1 MRIEVDTAVIG
12 GGVSGLCAAHYVAR
26 RQGEESV
33 ILLEASDH
41 PGGTTR
47 TSVEEG
53 YLLDWGPNG
62 FLNREPR
69 TLQWVEDLGVSDK
82 LVTAND
88 AAARRFIL
96 KNGQLMEILP
106 PPRFLATPLLSVPGR
121 ARLCFEPLIKGKR
134 DNRPETIWDFAARR
148 IGREAADMLVGPM
161 VSGVFGGDAHQL
173 SLAHCFPRMAA
184 MEREHGSLF
193 KALLAKKREN
203 NSASPMGP
211 SGVLTT
217 FQEGIG
223 FLPLHAAS
231 RLGGHIR
238 LNAPATSV
246 THANGAFHV
255 EVADGM
261 QVTARSV
268 VMAAPA
274 FAAARL
280 LSRLDDAI
288 ASALDRIAYAGI
300 AVVCTGYSREAVG
313 HDMNGFGYLV
323 PRNQGKRALGCLWT
337 SSIFP
342 HQAPAE
348 KVLLRT
354 MIGGFTD
361 PDALRLS
368 DSELLD
374 IVKREVHP
382 LLSVSRE
389 PELLRIFRHEQGIP
403 QYLLHHGEC
412 LEAVEAAEIRWPGL
426 LFAGNAY
433 RGVGLNDCVL
443 SALRA
448 VEALLDQTKHAQ
460 TMSE

>member
-1 MRIEVDTAVIG
+1 MRIEVDTAIIG
-12 GGVSGLCAAHYVAR
+12 GGVSGLCAAHYLAQAKGRDSIV
-26 RQGEESV
+26 
-33 ILLEASDH
+33 LLEASDL

-47 TSVEEG
+47 TSAEDG

-62 FLNREPR
+62 FLNREPK
-69 TLQWVEDLGVSDK
+69 TLQWVDDLGISGK
-82 LVTAND
+82 LLAANE

-96 KNGQLMEILP
+96 KNDRLMEILP
-106 PPRFLATPLLSVPGR
+106 PPRFLATPLLSLAGR
-121 ARLCFEPLIKGKR
+121 VRLCCEPLIRQKAN
-134 DNRPETIWDFAARR
+134 DDPETIWDFAARR
-148 IGREAADMLVGPM
+148 IGREAADMMVGPM

-184 MEREHGSLF
+184 MEREFGSLF

-203 NSASPMGP
+203 SAASPVGP

-223 FLPLHAAS
+223 FLPTHAAS
-231 RLGGHIR
+231 TLGDR
-238 LNAPATSV
+238 VLTNASVTSV
-246 THANGAFHV
+246 SRANGAFRIHV
-255 EVADGM
+255 EDGGEVM
-261 QVTARSV
+261 SRSV

-280 LSRLDDAI
+280 LSSMDDALA
-288 ASALDRIAYAGI
+288 ASLDSIAYAGI
-300 AVVCTGYSREAVG
+300 AVVCTAFSREAVG

-323 PRNQGKRALGCLWT
+323 PRNQGKRARGCLWT

-342 HQAPAE
+342 HQAPAG

-361 PDALRLS
+361 PGALRLS
-368 DSELLD
+368 DSELAD
-374 IVKREVHP
+374 IAAHEVHP
-382 LLSVSRE
+382 LLSISGE
-389 PELLRIFRHEQGIP
+389 PELMRIFRHERGIP

-412 LEAVEAAEIRWPGL
+412 LDAIQNAEKRWPGL
-426 LFAGNAY
+426 VFAGNAY

-443 SALRA
+443 SAHRA
-448 VEALLDQTKHAQ
+448 VDALLK
-460 TMSE
+460 

>member
-12 GGVSGLCAAHYVAR
+12 GGVSGLCAAHYLAQSLGR
-26 RQGEESV
+26 DAV
-33 ILLEASDH
+33 ILLEASDC

-47 TSVEEG
+47 TSAEDG

-62 FLNREPR
+62 FLNREPK
-69 TLQWVEDLGVSDK
+69 TLQWAEDLGISNK

-96 KNGQLMEILP
+96 KGGRLMEIHP
-106 PPRFLATPLLSVPGR
+106 PPRFLATPLLSVLGR
-121 ARLCFEPLIKGKR
+121 VRLCCEPLIRQKAN
-134 DNRPETIWDFAARR
+134 DDPETIWDFAARR
-148 IGREAADMLVGPM
+148 IGREAADMMVGPM

-184 MEREHGSLF
+184 MEREYGSLF
-193 KALLAKKREN
+193 KALIAKKREN
-203 NSASPMGP
+203 SAASPVGP

-223 FLPLHAAS
+223 FLPMHAAS
-231 RLGGHIR
+231 QLGDR
-238 LNAPATSV
+238 VRTNASAVSIKHT
-246 THANGAFHV
+246 NGGFKV
-255 EVADGM
+255 QMKDGGEVA
-261 QVTARSV
+261 ARCV

-274 FAAARL
+274 FAAVGL
-280 LSRLDDAI
+280 LSGMDDAL
-288 ASALDRIAYAGI
+288 AAALDRIAYAGI
-300 AVVCTGYSREAVG
+300 AVVCTTYSREAVG

-342 HQAPAE
+342 HQAPKD
-348 KVLLRT
+348 KVLLRS

-374 IVKREVHP
+374 IVAREVHP
-382 LLSVSRE
+382 LLSVSGE
-389 PELLRIFRHEQGIP
+389 PELVRIFRHDRGIP
-403 QYLLHHGEC
+403 QYLRHHGEC
-412 LEAVEAAEIRWPGL
+412 LDAVEAAEKRWPGL
-426 LFAGNAY
+426 VFAGNAY

-443 SALRA
+443 SAHRA
-448 VEALLDQTKHAQ
+448 ADALLK
-460 TMSE
+460 